1 MNYIESFYN
10 FYPNDG
16 SINVYEMFSLNQNGT
31 SAKYSKEEFKNIFK
45 ESLLE
50 SEEYVDDEILES
62 AHAHYELGMLYEAKS
77 HWFNSD
83 GDFNYLDC
91 ESHVILIKNGEGYM
105 IEKNTFL
112 SSESLNEGLW
122 DKIKSGWNKAKSLAK
137 KSIKAHI
144 NLVKDG
150 WDKLSYGAKKAWE
163 FVKTCGNVVV
173 QFVKD
178 MSPLEWTALALSV
191 LSAILGIVGAAAT
204 SVGVGALLIAISGVM
219 QGISGGIHIYEGVLK
234 YKHSMEIIGKSTEIT
249 PTAKIAAV
257 TIQTIP
263 EFVVGGGMILLG
275 INDIVKG
282 ASTAINPK
290 AALESLATGTAVKTS
305 LKESIKTFKP
315 GSAIEHKIEK
325 VGLDVIKSIGLDV
338 TKKASKEA
346 VGKVLTTV
354 LSVISAPILTGA
366 LGWLW
371 KATLKMGQLITKGF
385 DFLINIPSKLSSG
398 IEKFTEEA
406 DGTFTKMIA
415 KGLNKLVKPLTD
427 SAEKFISKY
436 IQPSVDKAK
445 RFFEMEI
452 KANEK
457 ANELLGELK
466 HELHTGA
473 SHHAPKEKP
482 GKVENPL
489 APKNKID
496 INKVSK
502 KDTKLIKKAIK
513 KSKQSS
519 NESHD
524 WNMKNI
530 KSFND
535 LNFI

>member
-1 MNYIESFYN
+1 
-10 FYPNDG
+10 
-16 SINVYEMFSLNQNGT
+16 
-31 SAKYSKEEFKNIFK
+31 
-45 ESLLE
+45 
-50 SEEYVDDEILES
+50 
-62 AHAHYELGMLYEAKS
+62 
-77 HWFNSD
+77 
-83 GDFNYLDC
+83 
-91 ESHVILIKNGEGYM
+91 
-105 IEKNTFL
+105 
-112 SSESLNEGLW
+112 
-122 DKIKSGWNKAKSLAK
+122 
-137 KSIKAHI
+137 
-144 NLVKDG
+144 
-150 WDKLSYGAKKAWE
+150 
-163 FVKTCGNVVV
+163 
-173 QFVKD
+173 
-178 MSPLEWTALALSV
+178 
-191 LSAILGIVGAAAT
+191 LGIAGAAT
-204 SVGVGALLIAISGVM
+204 SAAGVGALLLAISGVM

-234 YKHSMEIIGKSTEIT
+234 YKHSMEIIDKSTEIT

-257 TIQTIP
+257 ITQTVP

-290 AALESLATGTAVKTS
+290 AALESLATGTTVKTS

-315 GSAIEHKIEK
+315 GSSIEHKIEK
-325 VGLDVIKSIGLDV
+325 VGLNVIKSIGLDV

-457 ANELLGELK
+457 ANELLGEFK

-473 SHHAPKEKP
+473 SHHVPKEKP

-519 NESHD
+519 NESLD